1 MNCKDKDEKII
12 KSKDRVKK
20 HAEVY
25 TPEWVVNDMLDML
38 KDESDCDPY
47 KDIDATFLEPA
58 AGNGNFV
65 VKILERKLAY
75 AKTDDEKLRALKSIY
90 AVELLQDN
98 VEEMKVRIRTIM
110 SANGI
115 TGGYDDIMDINIQ
128 QGDFLKM
135 THADGTDIE
144 FYDWRGGTGY
154 HTLRSMLTK
163 QTSLDFFINN
173 TNYIKYKQTRENNL

>member
-1 MNCKDKDEKII
+1 MNYKDKDEKII

-38 KDESDCDPY
+38 KENADADPF
-47 KDIDATFLEPA
+47 KDVDATFLEPA

-65 VKILERKLAY
+65 VVILERKLAH
-75 AKTDDEKLRALKSIY
+75 AKTVDEKLRVLKSVY

-98 VEEMKVRIRTIM
+98 VDEMKARVRAIL
-110 SANGI
+110 AKHGI
-115 TGGYDDIMDINIQ
+115 TGGYEEIMDMNIQ

-135 THADGTDIE
+135 THADGTDIA
-144 FYDWRGGTGY
+144 FYDWRNGTSY
-154 HTLRSMLTK
+154 HTLRSMLGK
-163 QTSLDFFINN
+163 KEQQTLF
-173 TNYIKYKQTRENNL
+173 